1 MPASTS
7 APSALRC
14 AFAPTDVGLALV
26 AADDAGIA
34 AVLLGDDV
42 AALRAQ
48 LQRRYP
54 AAPAIDDP
62 RGIAGWVDAVATRL
76 DNPHAAESL
85 PLSPR
90 GTPFQQR
97 VWQRLRAIPPGHTT
111 TYAALARE
119 LGTAARAVGQACG
132 ANPVAVLIPCHRV
145 LAQDGRLGGYRW
157 GLARKRWLLTR
168 EGVALP
174 PP

>member
-1 MPASTS
+1 MPAT
-7 APSALRC
+7 ANDPSALRC
-14 AFAPTDVGLALV
+14 AFAPTDIGLALV

-34 AVLLGDDV
+34 AVLLGDD
-42 AALRAQ
+42 ATALRVE
-48 LQRRYP
+48 LQRRHP
-54 AAPAIDDP
+54 AARLVDDP
-62 RGIAGWVDAVATRL
+62 RGIAGWVEAVAACL
-76 DNPHAAESL
+76 DHPRAALSL
-85 PLSPR
+85 PLAPR

-132 ANPVAVLIPCHRV
+132 ANPIAVLIPCHRV
-145 LAQDGRLGGYRW
+145 LAQDGGLGGYRW
-157 GLARKRWLLTR
+157 GLVRKRWLLTR